1 MTKEQA
7 TILEK
12 YRTSMTNIDDMT
24 EKEEKKEEEEKEPTL
39 QEKLKKRLKK
49 N

>member
-1 MTKEQA
+1 MTKEQKA
-7 TILEK
+7 ILEK
-12 YRTSMTNIDDMT
+12 YRTSMKNIDDMI
-24 EKEEKKEEEEKEPTL
+24 EKEEEEKEPTL